1 MKTSDLDKL
10 TSLSSININNSNLI
24 LTATRMS
31 FDKNA
36 YIQELWSYSNK
47 KWKKFKGTDS
57 KNYLNPKYSD
67 DKKYLSFIEV
77 EKGEKTKQKVVTK
90 KGNTLNR
97 IFETDGSIQN
107 YIWSKSNKFIFIT
120 VSDWEKEFKKI
131 EDKNDEPFYL
141 ENMPHKFDT
150 RGVIFN
156 KRSHIYRVNIETG
169 KSLKIIDGDRENL
182 ISIGSLVEHAN
193 HLYFTAN
200 VYNNMGTM
208 LEERLSRKHQ
218 KDWRLSIQK
227 VCGVNYFPLM
237 ENFTE

>member
-77 EKGEKTKQKVVTK
+77 EKGEKAKQKVVTK

-120 VSDWEKEFKKI
+120 VLQLTNNF
-131 EDKNDEPFYL
+131 N
-141 ENMPHKFDT
+141 H
-150 RGVIFN
+150 VICFFN
-156 KRSHIYRVNIETG
+156 NI
-169 KSLKIIDGDRENL
+169 
-182 ISIGSLVEHAN
+182 
-193 HLYFTAN
+193 
-200 VYNNMGTM
+200 
-208 LEERLSRKHQ
+208 
-218 KDWRLSIQK
+218 
-227 VCGVNYFPLM
+227 
-237 ENFTE
+237 

>member
-90 KGNTLNR
+90 IN
-97 IFETDGSIQN
+97 E
-107 YIWSKSNKFIFIT
+107 
-120 VSDWEKEFKKI
+120 VEVEKEVIKEIPVEKVVYEKVEVHTPFEVTKFVGVPVPTDPKDLPSGPEVDPKKVG
-131 EDKNDEPFYL
+131 NL
-141 ENMPHKFDT
+141 
-150 RGVIFN
+150 FN
-156 KRSHIYRVNIETG
+156 QGE
-169 KSLKIIDGDRENL
+169 
-182 ISIGSLVEHAN
+182 A
-193 HLYFTAN
+193 A
-200 VYNNMGTM
+200 
-208 LEERLSRKHQ
+208 
-218 KDWRLSIQK
+218 
-227 VCGVNYFPLM
+227 
-237 ENFTE
+237 

>member
-77 EKGEKTKQKVVTK
+77 EKSIYSSEYFHQSQ
-90 KGNTLNR
+90 
-97 IFETDGSIQN
+97 IF
-107 YIWSKSNKFIFIT
+107 Y
-120 VSDWEKEFKKI
+120 
-131 EDKNDEPFYL
+131 
-141 ENMPHKFDT
+141 
-150 RGVIFN
+150 
-156 KRSHIYRVNIETG
+156 
-169 KSLKIIDGDRENL
+169 
-182 ISIGSLVEHAN
+182 
-193 HLYFTAN
+193 
-200 VYNNMGTM
+200 
-208 LEERLSRKHQ
+208 
-218 KDWRLSIQK
+218 
-227 VCGVNYFPLM
+227 
-237 ENFTE
+237 